1 MKPGCA
7 VVTGGSGFLGAN
19 LVRELLRHGRRV
31 RVLDQAPLPCEL
43 KDEVEYIE
51 GDILD
56 GSAVERALKGS
67 DEVYHLAANPRLWTL
82 RRGDFD
88 RTNHQGA
95 KVVLD
100 KACSLGIPKILHCS
114 TESILTRSRQKEPIR
129 ENQLVSISDVIGP
142 YCRSKF
148 LAERHAFGLAKK
160 GYPVYVVNPTLPVG
174 PGDGRLSPPSRLIV
188 DFCLGK
194 RREYLDATLNF
205 MDVRD
210 MALAMRLALEKGIP
224 GKRYILGAHN
234 TEILGVF
241 RLLSGITGVPVPKWK
256 VPYGLALT
264 VACISE
270 ILADTITHQ
279 EPQASITG
287 VLLTRRTM
295 HFDSTATFQ
304 ELGIT
309 PRPLEETLRDA
320 VDWWKKNSIL

>member
-1 MKPGCA
+1 MNPGLA
-7 VVTGGSGFLGAN
+7 IVTGGSGFLGAN
-19 LVRELLRHGRRV
+19 LVRELLKHGRRV
-31 RVLDQAPLPCEL
+31 RVLDQVPLPGDL
-43 KDEVEYIE
+43 APNVEFVQ
-51 GDILD
+51 GSILD
-56 GSAVERALKGS
+56 GTVVEMVLRGAEEL
-67 DEVYHLAANPRLWTL
+67 YHLAANPRLWTQ

-88 RTNHQGA
+88 RVNHLGA
-95 KVVLD
+95 RFVLD
-100 KACSLGIPKILHCS
+100 SACLLGIPKILHCS
-114 TESILTRSRQKEPIR
+114 TESILTRSRQKEPIQ

-148 LAERHAFGLAKK
+148 LAERHAFALADK

-174 PGDGRLSPPSRLIV
+174 PGDERLSPPSRLIV

-210 MALAMRLALEKGIP
+210 MALAMRLALEKGKP
-224 GKRYILGAHN
+224 GRRYILGAHN

-241 RLLSGITGVPVPKWK
+241 RLLSGITGVPMPRWK
-256 VPYGLALT
+256 VPYGLALA
-264 VACISE
+264 VACFSE
-270 ILADTITHQ
+270 VLADTLTHN

-295 HFDSTATFQ
+295 HFDSTKTFQ
-304 ELGIT
+304 ELGLT

-320 VDWWKKNSIL
+320 VTWWKENSIL

>member
-1 MKPGCA
+1 MSRGLA
-7 VVTGGSGFLGAN
+7 VVTGGAGFLGAN
-19 LVRELLRHGRRV
+19 LVRELLQHGWRV
-31 RVLDQAPLPCEL
+31 RVLDLAALPLDL
-43 KDEVEYIE
+43 KADVDFFE
-51 GDILD
+51 GNILD
-56 GSAVERALKGS
+56 EGVVETALSGA

-88 RTNHQGA
+88 RVNHQGA
-95 KVVLD
+95 RVVLD
-100 KACSLGIPKILHCS
+100 KACSLGIAKILHCS
-114 TESILTRSRQKEPIR
+114 TESILTRSRQKEAIR

-148 LAERHAFGLAKK
+148 LAERHAFSLAEK

-174 PGDGRLSPPSRLIV
+174 PGDACLSPPSRLIV

-210 MALAMRLALEKGIP
+210 MATAMRLTLEKGVP
-224 GKRYILGAHN
+224 GRRYILGAHN

-241 RLLSGITGVPVPKWK
+241 RLLSGITGVSMPRWK
-256 VPYGLALT
+256 VPYGLALA

-270 ILADTITHQ
+270 IIADTLTHC

-295 HFDSTATFQ
+295 HFDSTSTFK

-320 VDWWKKNSIL
+320 VAWWKENSIL